1 MALTASFGQ
10 RVTVATAVALL
21 GCAGPDSSSTASDS
35 TLAMTG
41 VSTWP
46 ARDSAGLAAPHPA
59 PETPPRDADQRFL
72 RRMLDH
78 HETVVAHAHAAM
90 SSEAGHA
97 EHGGGGDPAAFD
109 ATLDRDKLAMLA
121 LLESVYG
128 ERYSPHPADTTGLD
142 FSARLRA
149 GIRLV
154 DENAQH
160 LRRQDVRSI
169 ARRIRVT
176 HSTIL
181 AQLGSAGHKDKH

>member
-1 MALTASFGQ
+1 MAVTALFAH
-10 RVTVATAVALL
+10 RVAVASATMMLA
-21 GCAGPDSSSTASDS
+21 CAGSDSSATASDS
-35 TLAMTG
+35 TRVMTG

-46 ARDSAGLAAPHPA
+46 VDDTSPRAVRHPA
-59 PETPPRDADQRFL
+59 PPRPAKDADQRFL
-72 RRMLDH
+72 RTMLDH

-90 SSEAGHA
+90 SSEAGHG

-154 DENAQH
+154 DENVAR
-160 LRRQDVRSI
+160 LRRQEVRAI

-181 AQLGSAGHKDKH
+181 AQLDSAGHKDQH